1 MMITLHIFG
10 RMPNVPLP
18 DPSPFCMKAEV
29 LLKMSGL
36 PYRVDTSGFGK
47 APKGKQPYIVDR
59 EKKIPDSTF
68 IRWHLEK
75 AHGVDFDRNLSA
87 AETATAWAFEKMCED
102 HLYQASISERWL
114 IDENFKIGPAQF
126 FNHAPAL
133 LRPLIAAKVRRDVR
147 KAIYAHGIGR
157 HSTDEIAQLA
167 ARDIAALAAQ
177 LGDKPYFMGQ
187 HPTGIDAT
195 VFGFVAS
202 ALCPAFK
209 TRSRTAAEGHPNL
222 VAYRDRMMAKY
233 YPDFVA

>member
-1 MMITLHIFG
+1 MITLHIFG

-18 DPSPFCMKAEV
+18 DPSPFCMKADV
-29 LLKMSGL
+29 LLKMSGV
-36 PYRVDTSGFGK
+36 PYRVDTSGFSK
-47 APKGKQPYIVDR
+47 APKGKQPYIVFRDR
-59 EKKIPDSTF
+59 KIPDSTF

-75 AHGVDFDRNLSA
+75 EHLVEFDKGLNA
-87 AETATAWAFEKMCED
+87 QEKATAWAFEKMCED

-114 IDENFKIGPAQF
+114 IDENFKIGPANF
-126 FNHAPAL
+126 FNEAPAL
-133 LRPLIAAKVRRDVR
+133 LRPLIAWKVRRDVR

-167 ARDIAALAAQ
+167 ARDLAALAAQ
-177 LGDKPYFMGQ
+177 LGDKPYFMGNE
-187 HPTGIDAT
+187 PTGIDAT

-209 TRSRTAAEGHPNL
+209 TQSRIAAESHPNL
-222 VAYRDRMMAKY
+222 IAYNQRMMAKY

>member
-1 MMITLHIFG
+1 MITLHIFG

-18 DPSPFCMKAEV
+18 DPSPFCIKADV
-29 LLKMSGL
+29 LLKMAGV

-47 APKGKQPYIVDR
+47 APKGKQPYIVFRDR
-59 EKKIPDSTF
+59 KIPDSTF

-75 AHGVDFDRNLSA
+75 EHLVDFDKGLSDQDKA
-87 AETATAWAFEKMCED
+87 VAWAFEKMCED
-102 HLYQASISERWL
+102 HLYQAAISERWL
-114 IDENFKIGPAQF
+114 DDENFKIGPANF
-126 FNHAPAL
+126 FNEAPAL
-133 LRPLIAAKVRRDVR
+133 LRPLIAWKVRRDVR

-177 LGDKPYFMGQ
+177 LGDKPYFMGVE
-187 HPTGIDAT
+187 PTGIDAT

-209 TRSRTAAEGHPNL
+209 TRTRTAAETHPNL
-222 VAYRDRMMAKY
+222 VAYNQRMMAKY
-233 YPDFVA
+233 YPDFVV

>member
-1 MMITLHIFG
+1 MITLHIFG

-18 DPSPFCMKAEV
+18 DPSPFCMKADV
-29 LLKMSGL
+29 LLKMSGV
-36 PYRVDTSGFGK
+36 PYRVDTSGFSK
-47 APKGKQPYIVDR
+47 APKGKQPYIVFRDR
-59 EKKIPDSTF
+59 KIPDSTF

-75 AHGVDFDRNLSA
+75 EHLVDFDKGLNA
-87 AETATAWAFEKMCED
+87 QEKATAWAFEKMCED

-114 IDENFKIGPAQF
+114 IDENFKIGPANF
-126 FNHAPAL
+126 FNEAPAL
-133 LRPLIAAKVRRDVR
+133 LRPLIAWKVRRDVR

-167 ARDIAALAAQ
+167 ARDLAALAAQ
-177 LGDKPYFMGQ
+177 LGDKPYFMGNE
-187 HPTGIDAT
+187 PTGIDAT

-209 TRSRTAAEGHPNL
+209 TQARTAAESHPNL
-222 VAYRDRMMAKY
+222 IAYNQRMMAKY

>member
-1 MMITLHIFG
+1 MITLHIFG

-29 LLKMSGL
+29 LLKMSGV
-36 PYRVDTSGFGK
+36 PYRVDTSGFSK
-47 APKGKQPYIVDR
+47 APKGKQPYIVYRDR
-59 EKKIPDSTF
+59 KIPDSTF

-75 AHGVDFDRNLSA
+75 EHGVDFDKGLSEAEKA
-87 AETATAWAFEKMCED
+87 AAWAFEKMCED

-114 IDENFKIGPAQF
+114 IDENFKIGPANF
-126 FNHAPAL
+126 FNEAPAP
-133 LRPLIAAKVRRDVR
+133 LRPLIAWKVRRDVR
-147 KAIYAHGIGR
+147 KAIIAHGIGR

-177 LGDKPYFMGQ
+177 LGDKRYFMGDE
-187 HPTGIDAT
+187 PTGIDAT

-202 ALCPAFK
+202 ALCPVFK
-209 TRSRTAAEGHPNL
+209 TRSRTAAESHANL
-222 VAYRDRMMAKY
+222 VAYNQRMMARY